1 MNQSERIQYLA
12 ERVLKQQADQA
23 ELDELA
29 VILENE
35 TGEAGL
41 YLEQLITAQ
50 IPADRIPLSEADIRE
65 MSAQIVTMDHV
76 EEAPVLEMLR
86 TPFLRKWWWAAASVL
101 VIAAIATYFWFGSFT
116 TTEPV
121 LATNTQPIEAGRSG
135 AILTLD
141 NGVHVQLDSVPNGVI
156 ATQNGT
162 EAVIRDGQL
171 AYQSTGGNSG
181 TVAYNTM
188 STPNGREFRLVLPDG
203 TQVWLNAASSIRYP
217 TVFAGK
223 ERKVEITGEAYF
235 EVAKK
240 AGMPFIVSANKKAE
254 ILVLGTIFNVNAY
267 ENETSLNTTL
277 IEGAVKVNGAI
288 IKPAQQAQVMNTGSF
303 RILSDID
310 TDKVMAWK
318 NGFFNF
324 EGASIGDIMRQV
336 ARWYDIEVVYEK
348 QPHVEFEGKM
358 TKDVSLQGLMVL
370 LEKSGIHLRLEGRK
384 LIVLP

>member
-1 MNQSERIQYLA
+1 MLN
-12 ERVLKQQADQA
+12 QQADQA
-23 ELDELA
+23 ELDELST
-29 VILENE
+29 ILENE
-35 TGEAGL
+35 TGDAGL

-65 MSAQIVTMDHV
+65 MSAHVITMDRV
-76 EEAPVLEMLR
+76 EEATVIRIHHKSL
-86 TPFLRKWWWAAASVL
+86 LRKWWWAAASVL
-101 VIAAIATYFWFGSFT
+101 LLLAIGTYLWFT
-116 TTEPV
+116 NHTNTEPV
-121 LATNTQPIEAGRSG
+121 LAANTQPIEAGRSG

-156 ATQNGT
+156 ATQNGA

-171 AYQSTGGNSG
+171 TYQSTGNNSG
-181 TVAYNTM
+181 AVAYNTM
-188 STPNGREFRLVLPDG
+188 FTPNGREFRLVLPDG

-223 ERKVEITGEAYF
+223 ERRVEITGEAYF

-240 AGMPFIVSANKKAE
+240 AGMPFIVSASKKAE
-254 ILVLGTIFNVNAY
+254 ILVLGTSFNVNAY

-288 IKPAQQAQVMNTGSF
+288 IKPGQQAQVVSAGSP
-303 RILSDID
+303 RIISGID

-324 EGASIGDIMRQV
+324 EGASVGEIMRQV

-348 QPHVEFEGKM
+348 SQPHVEFEGKM
-358 TKDVSLQGLMVL
+358 TKDVSLNGLMVL